1 MTNDNYPNN
10 QLSFYDCHK
19 LVQAECGLDI
29 TNTEEISQLATCLA
43 TTITGETGT
52 VLAMLETIQRKK
64 AQTMKTVP
72 CKDHLN

>member
-52 VLAMLETIQRKK
+52 VLAMLETIQRTK

-72 CKDHLN
+72 CKDHVN